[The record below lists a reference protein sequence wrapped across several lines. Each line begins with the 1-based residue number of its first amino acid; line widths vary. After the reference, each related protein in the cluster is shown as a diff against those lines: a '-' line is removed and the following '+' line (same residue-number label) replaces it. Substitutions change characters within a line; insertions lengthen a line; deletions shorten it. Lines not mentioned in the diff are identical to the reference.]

1 LLAAR
6 RARTELQGDRAYGDA
21 TNTTTFASRVSERY
35 AAWRDPLNYGQGKN
49 IDEFMRVLYR
59 ADRGDEAGG
68 YLLIRQGRAES
79 LSFRVFPGQMLLQTV
94 AQLANRSKQ
103 GSNPSGGGKLVLKD
117 IEEHFAEYGIDFT
130 LAADARPS
138 LMDELKA
145 LGLLAGS
152 PDAGSS
158 VAVSCPF

>member
-1 LLAAR
+1 MRQLCPTCTMLSNLVPSPMDVTPSAARSTQEIGNGKLKLSDALLAAR

-68 YLLIRQGRAES
+68 YL
-79 LSFRVFPGQMLLQTV
+79 
-94 AQLANRSKQ
+94 
-103 GSNPSGGGKLVLKD
+103 
-117 IEEHFAEYGIDFT
+117 
-130 LAADARPS
+130 
-138 LMDELKA
+138 
-145 LGLLAGS
+145 
-152 PDAGSS
+152 
-158 VAVSCPF
+158 